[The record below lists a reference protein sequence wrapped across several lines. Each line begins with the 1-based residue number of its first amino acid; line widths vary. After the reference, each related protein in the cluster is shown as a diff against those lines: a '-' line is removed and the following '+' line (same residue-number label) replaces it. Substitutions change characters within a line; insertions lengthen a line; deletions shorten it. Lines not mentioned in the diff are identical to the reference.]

1 MDENHFERSKEFLD
15 NKAIDHRNYQETLK
29 ILRSSCSAMLRGS
42 VVALVGP
49 NRVGKTMLVQE
60 ALEVDKFALPDS
72 DQTMRS
78 VWVDVRNNSRGA
90 MFSPKAFYLA
100 CLDAIHHPT
109 WSASTEGLDEDMEI
123 IKRRHRATEAVL
135 AESFERALIQRQTE
149 YLIFDEAHHVLYA
162 PGADSPTRILDSFKV
177 LAQAARVK
185 VVLIGSY
192 PLIAAVNRASH
203 MVGRSQWLHFAPYS
217 AVDAD
222 AREWIN
228 ILRDFT
234 EGIQPIDA
242 PSLSTWA
249 AEFLDGT
256 MGRVGALSLWLRSA
270 LAYSHAKGLHG
281 ITEESLRA
289 TTSSDSSRASVL
301 SEMALG
307 KRLLEST
314 LWLPQGARL
323 MEVTPQPPIR
333 VETIEIGPDPKLPKK
348 SLRKARPFQRK
359 TRRIPHDHK

>member
-1 MDENHFERSKEFLD
+1 MDNNQFHKSKEFLD
-15 NKAIDHRNYQETLK
+15 HKAIDHRNYQETLN

-60 ALEVDKFALPDS
+60 ALEIDKFAVPDV
-72 DQTMRS
+72 DQSMRS

-90 MFSPKAFYLA
+90 MFSPKAFYLS

-109 WSASTEGLDEDMEI
+109 WSTFNEGLDEDMEI
-123 IKRRHRATEAVL
+123 INRRHRATEAVL
-135 AESFERALIQRQTE
+135 AESFERALVQRQTE

-177 LAQAARVK
+177 LAQAAKVK

-217 AVDAD
+217 ATDED

-234 EGIQPIDA
+234 EGIQPTDA
-242 PSLSTWA
+242 PSLCNWA
-249 AEFLDGT
+249 AELLDGT
-256 MGRVGALSLWLRSA
+256 MGRVGALSLWLRSS

-301 SEMALG
+301 AEMMLG

-314 LWLPQGARL
+314 LWLPEGARL
-323 MEVTPQPPIR
+323 MEVTPRPPIR
-333 VETIEIGPDPKLPKK
+333 VETYEMIEDPLPPKK
-348 SLRKARPFQRK
+348 PQKKAKPFQRK
-359 TRRIPHDHK
+359 SRRIPHDHK